1 MVLELA
7 CGLSSIDWLSLSDV
21 IYSYS
26 LLNLWHELFVTPI
39 TVEVFQ
45 MRASLAMVFLSSFM
59 FLAGNPSLAA
69 DNEAATAASV
79 TKPVEAAAPPAAT
92 SPTSSPQ
99 TGSSPAVVP
108 SGSATD
114 TAATSA
120 PSSTQSGT
128 PPVAEPASAAAGA
141 AALEPHKRPV
151 PDGYAAAAELFKA
164 RKFAQA
170 QKEFEAIV
178 TTGTADINT
187 HLCLAHCYLQQKI
200 YSKAVKEFDL
210 LSKHAKNSMS
220 LQKSCAQTAT
230 SLRNAMRG
238 ICPAN
243 CLKGHDPRWTLKAGN
258 KVILVPHNGGGYDT
272 LTPNDI
278 GHLIVYEH
286 GNVVVKGTCPVC
298 EGTTEVPVLK
308 DGGPMPRI

>member
-1 MVLELA
+1 
-7 CGLSSIDWLSLSDV
+7 
-21 IYSYS
+21 
-26 LLNLWHELFVTPI
+26 
-39 TVEVFQ
+39 
-45 MRASLAMVFLSSFM
+45 MRASLAMVFLSSFAI
-59 FLAGNPSLAA
+59 LAGNPSLAA
-69 DNEAATAASV
+69 DNKAVGEASAASAG
-79 TKPVEAAAPPAAT
+79 KPVEAAVP
-92 SPTSSPQ
+92 PTSTASEP
-99 TGSSPAVVP
+99 
-108 SGSATD
+108 GSATTPAPGVAPSGANEAAS
-114 TAATSA
+114 TAAPAANPAEA
-120 PSSTQSGT
+120 PST
-128 PPVAEPASAAAGA
+128 VAPASAAAGA

-151 PDGYAAAAELFKA
+151 PDGYAAAAELFKQ

-178 TTGTADINT
+178 ATGAADINT

-200 YSKAVKEFDL
+200 YSKAIKEFDL

-238 ICPAN
+238 VCPAN
-243 CLKGHDPRWTLKAGN
+243 CLKGHDPRWTLKAGS

-286 GNVVVKGTCPVC
+286 GNCVVKGVCPIC

>member
-1 MVLELA
+1 MN
-7 CGLSSIDWLSLSDV
+7 
-21 IYSYS
+21 SYS
-26 LLNLWHELFVTPI
+26 AADLWQLFIVVTVRRL

-45 MRASLAMVFLSSFM
+45 MRASLAMALFSS
-59 FLAGNPSLAA
+59 LLVSTGIPSMAA
-69 DNEAATAASV
+69 DKEASAGTAAAVGAERPADAAKSS
-79 TKPVEAAAPPAAT
+79 TPSANSSAPAPVST
-92 SPTSSPQ
+92 TPTS
-99 TGSSPAVVP
+99 AN
-108 SGSATD
+108 
-114 TAATSA
+114 
-120 PSSTQSGT
+120 
-128 PPVAEPASAAAGA
+128 EPASSAAIDAQHKGSPAGASTAPSAETTSDAAPTANADA

-151 PDGYAAAAELFKA
+151 PGGYAAAAELFKQ

-178 TTGTADINT
+178 ASGTADINT

-200 YSKAVKEFDL
+200 YTKAVKEFEI
-210 LSKHAKNSMS
+210 LSKYAKNSMS
-220 LQKSCAQTAT
+220 LQKSCAATAT

-258 KVILVPHNGGGYDT
+258 KVIQVPHNGGGYDT

-286 GNVVVKGTCPVC
+286 GNAVVKGVCPVC
-298 EGTTEVPVLK
+298 EGTTQVPVLK
-308 DGGPMPRI
+308 DGGPMPRL

>member
-1 MVLELA
+1 
-7 CGLSSIDWLSLSDV
+7 
-21 IYSYS
+21 
-26 LLNLWHELFVTPI
+26 
-39 TVEVFQ
+39 
-45 MRASLAMVFLSSFM
+45 MRASLAMVFLSSFI
-59 FLAGNPSLAA
+59 FFAGNPLLAA
-69 DNEAATAASV
+69 DNEAASGAGSAADAGKAV
-79 TKPVEAAAPPAAT
+79 GATPP
-92 SPTSSPQ
+92 P
-99 TGSSPAVVP
+99 SPA
-108 SGSATD
+108 T
-114 TAATSA
+114 TMSA
-120 PSSTQSGT
+120 PSTSSA
-128 PPVAEPASAAAGA
+128 PVAAPAGAPGGAAATTAPIAPTASTPDETPATVEPTSAVSGA

-178 TTGTADINT
+178 ATGTADINT

-200 YSKAVKEFDL
+200 YSKAIKEFDL

-258 KVILVPHNGGGYDT
+258 KVIQVPHNGGGYDT